1 MVFQHFSLFEALT
14 AAENIALSLDKTT
27 PISQI
32 AEKARSVSQAYGLPL
47 DPQALV
53 GDLSVGERQRI
64 EIIRCLL
71 QEPQLIILDEP
82 TSVLTPQEA
91 DRLFVT
97 LERLRD
103 EGKSILYISHRL
115 NEVQRL
121 CDAATVLRHGKVVG
135 DCDPQT
141 QTAASLGADDGGQ

>member
-1 MVFQHFSLFEALT
+1 M
-14 AAENIALSLDKTT
+14 SLDRTT

-32 AEKARSVSQAYGLPL
+32 AERAKALSEAYGLPL

-82 TSVLTPQEA
+82 TSVLTPQK
-91 DRLFVT
+91 RT
-97 LERLRD
+97 RC
-103 EGKSILYISHRL
+103 S
-115 NEVQRL
+115 
-121 CDAATVLRHGKVVG
+121 
-135 DCDPQT
+135 
-141 QTAASLGADDGGQ
+141 

>member
-14 AAENIALSLDKTT
+14 AAENIALSLDAKT

-32 AEKARSVSQAYGLPL
+32 ADEARALSVSYGLPL
-47 DPQALV
+47 DPYAHV

-71 QEPQLIILDEP
+71 QEPELIILDEP

-91 DRLFVT
+91 DKLFET
-97 LERLRD
+97 L
-103 EGKSILYISHRL
+103 
-115 NEVQRL
+115 
-121 CDAATVLRHGKVVG
+121 
-135 DCDPQT
+135 
-141 QTAASLGADDGGQ
+141 LG